1 MSPLN
6 LVFGT
11 VNGESEFVARE
22 MAGYLCAT
30 EVPHRLWEAEEL
42 EGWLPPQN
50 ETLVIVCSSTGYGDL
65 PDSIFPWY
73 VSLEQAPS
81 ALFELEY
88 GLIGLGDSSYEVF
101 NGGIEHFE
109 RLFSDL
115 GAKPIR
121 ETLKLDAT
129 AHYAPEKDA
138 LSWLEVLLTNDRY
151 LKRS

>member
-1 MSPLN
+1 VSLLN

-22 MAGYLCAT
+22 MAGYLCAA

-73 VSLEQAPS
+73 LSLEQAPS

-88 GLIGLGDSSYEVF
+88 GLIGLGDSSYDIF

-115 GAKPIR
+115 GAKRIR

-129 AHYAPEKDA
+129 VHYAPEKDA
-138 LSWLEVLLTNDRY
+138 LSWLQALLSDNR
-151 LKRS
+151 

>member
-50 ETLVIVCSSTGYGDL
+50 ETLVIVCSSTGYGDF
-65 PDSIFPWY
+65 PDSISIMHHDLSDANPQLGFH
-73 VSLEQAPS
+73 SLGQIAEGVP
-81 ALFELEY
+81 
-88 GLIGLGDSSYEVF
+88 
-101 NGGIEHFE
+101 
-109 RLFSDL
+109 
-115 GAKPIR
+115 
-121 ETLKLDAT
+121 
-129 AHYAPEKDA
+129 
-138 LSWLEVLLTNDRY
+138 
-151 LKRS
+151 

>member
-73 VSLEQAPS
+73 LSLEQAPS

-88 GLIGLGDSSYEVF
+88 GLIGLGDSSYDIF

-129 AHYAPEKDA
+129 VHNAQEKDA
-138 LSWLEVLLTNDRY
+138 LSWLQALLSDSR
-151 LKRS
+151 

>member
-22 MAGYLCAT
+22 MAGYLRTA
-30 EVPHRLWEAEEL
+30 EVPHRLLKEEEL
-42 EGWLPPQN
+42 EGWLPPEN

-73 VSLEQAPS
+73 LSLEQAPS
-81 ALFELEY
+81 VLFNLEY
-88 GLIGLGDSSYEVF
+88 GLVGLGDSSYDVF

-115 GAKPIR
+115 GVKPIR

-129 AHYAPEKDA
+129 THHASEKEA
-138 LSWLEVLLTNDRY
+138 VSWLKAF
-151 LKRS
+151 LKDEK

>member
-73 VSLEQAPS
+73 LSLEQAPS
-81 ALFELEY
+81 V
-88 GLIGLGDSSYEVF
+88 DV
-101 NGGIEHFE
+101 
-109 RLFSDL
+109 
-115 GAKPIR
+115 P
-121 ETLKLDAT
+121 
-129 AHYAPEKDA
+129 
-138 LSWLEVLLTNDRY
+138 VNDPRW
-151 LKRS
+151 